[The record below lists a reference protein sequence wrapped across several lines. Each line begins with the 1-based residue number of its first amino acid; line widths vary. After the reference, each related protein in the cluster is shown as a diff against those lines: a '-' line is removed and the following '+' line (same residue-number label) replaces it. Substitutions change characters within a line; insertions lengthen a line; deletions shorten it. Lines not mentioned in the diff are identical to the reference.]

1 MAIIVESGSGATLT
15 ANSFIS
21 IASCTE
27 YLNSKGL
34 TSWGTSTA
42 TAQEVSL
49 INAELWL
56 EMLPWKGQKAL
67 STYPLV
73 WPRRGMK
80 DRDGYD
86 IYSDTIPTAI
96 KRAQMELAYRSYLG
110 RSPFVDIASG
120 DGYVTKEVIG
130 PVEITYAQGYST
142 SYKFP
147 EIDALLSHLLDSTL
161 SVRIERA

>member
-1 MAIIVESGSGATLT
+1 MSLVIEDGNGISG
-15 ANSFIS
+15 ANSFVS

-34 TSWGTSTA
+34 TTWGTTTA
-42 TAQEVSL
+42 TAQEISL
-49 INAELWL
+49 INAELWMEL
-56 EMLPWKGQKAL
+56 LPWKGQKTL

-96 KRAQMELAYRSYLG
+96 KRAQAELAYRSYLG
-110 RSPFVDIASG
+110 RSPFVDIATG
-120 DGYVTKEVIG
+120 DGYVTREKVG
-130 PVEITYAQGYST
+130 PIEISYASGYST

-147 EIDALLSHLLDSTL
+147 EINNLLEPYLDSSL
-161 SVRIERA
+161 SVRVERA